1 MEDNVARMGQVIFSS
16 PDQTEL
22 RLLGLG
28 SCIGLCVM
36 DSATKLA
43 AVAHIVL
50 PQTSSSS
57 SAGDLG
63 KYADTA
69 VPYVIAEMQKR
80 GAVKH
85 RLKAAIVGGAQLFSF
100 AGASETLNVGERNI
114 AAVKRGLAGL
124 GISLKAE
131 DVGGTTGRTASL
143 DAKTGDIIV
152 RKPGVPEQRLTNL
165 LS

>member
-1 MEDNVARMGQVIFSS
+1 
-16 PDQTEL
+16 
-22 RLLGLG
+22 
-28 SCIGLCVM
+28 M

-50 PQTSSSS
+50 PQNSTSSTER
-57 SAGDLG
+57 DPG

-69 VPYVIAEMQKR
+69 VPYVIREMQKR

-85 RLKAAIVGGAQLFSF
+85 RLRAAIVGGAQLFSF
-100 AGASETLNVGERNI
+100 AGASETLNVGERNT
-114 AAVKRGLAGL
+114 AAVKQHLAKL

-143 DAKTGDIIV
+143 DARTGEIIV